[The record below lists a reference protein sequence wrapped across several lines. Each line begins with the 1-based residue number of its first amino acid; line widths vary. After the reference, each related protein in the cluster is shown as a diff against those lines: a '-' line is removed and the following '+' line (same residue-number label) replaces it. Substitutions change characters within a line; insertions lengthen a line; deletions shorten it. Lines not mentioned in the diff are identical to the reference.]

1 MNLTFQLDK
10 NKPAYIQIS
19 EYIKLAIIKGDL
31 KSDEKLPSKRVL
43 AQSLNVS
50 INTIYHA
57 YMNLID
63 NQFIYSIE
71 KKGYFVNTYKQMP
84 KIEEKKLKKEIKYDF
99 TTKKMSDDL
108 FPKMI
113 WKKLYNNVLNENLFF
128 NYVEAKGIY
137 ELRVAI
143 KNHLYQNRGI
153 NASIEQIIIGS
164 GIEYLM
170 QLLFPLINSFNFGIE
185 NPGFSKIATILKNN
199 NKKITYLDIDANGA
213 ILNETVDAIYIT
225 PFNEFPLGIK
235 MSMSRKKEIL
245 TWLNNENKFCIEDDF
260 DAEFRVGDSPTISL
274 FSQNSSNVIFI
285 SSFSRTIGPSLRISY
300 MILPNNLITKFDEM
314 YHSYSNSVPAI
325 DQYTL
330 ANFIAL
336 GHYQTH
342 INKLKRVYKIRRK
355 IIEEYFIDKKDFS
368 IISKTNYLHFLLSV
382 PKIISIPSNIEIKY
396 LNDYDVNKA
405 NNNIVL
411 LGYSNIKN
419 NNLIDALDCLT
430 KLFLVK

>member
-10 NKPAYIQIS
+10 NKPAYLAIAD
-19 EYIKLAIIKGDL
+19 YIKSEIINGNL
-31 KSDEKLPSKRVL
+31 KNDEKLPSKRVL
-43 AQSLNVS
+43 SQSLNVS

-71 KKGYFVNTYKQMP
+71 KKGYFVNSHKQNP
-84 KIEEKKLKKEIKYDF
+84 KIEERKLKNKIKYDF
-99 TTKKMSDDL
+99 TTKKISDDL

-113 WKKLYNNVLNENLFF
+113 WKKIYNNVLNDNLFF
-128 NYVEAKGIY
+128 NYVSAKGIY
-137 ELRVAI
+137 ELRLAI

-153 NASIEQIIIGS
+153 NASIEQIVIGS

-199 NKKITYLDIDANGA
+199 NKKITYLNIDNNGA
-213 ILNETVDAIYIT
+213 ILNNDVDVIYIT

-245 TWLNNENKFCIEDDF
+245 SWLNNENKYCIEDDF
-260 DAEFRVGDSPTISL
+260 DAEFRVGDSPTIPL

-300 MILPNNLITKFDEM
+300 MILPNMLVKKFDEM

-355 IIEEYFIDKKDFS
+355 MIEEYFVNKKDFS

-382 PKIISIPSNIEIKY
+382 PKIINIPEDIEIKY
-396 LNDYDVNKA
+396 LNDYDAYKN

-419 NNLIDALDCLT
+419 ADLVDALDCLT

>member
-10 NKPAYIQIS
+10 NKSAYLAIAD
-19 EYIKLAIIKGDL
+19 YIKAEIINGNL
-31 KSDEKLPSKRVL
+31 KRDEKLPSKRSL

-63 NQFIYSIE
+63 SQFIYSIE
-71 KKGYFVNTYKQMP
+71 KKGYFVNSYKQTP
-84 KIEEKKLKKEIKYDF
+84 KIEEKKLNKETKYDF
-99 TTKKMSDDL
+99 TTKKISDDL

-113 WKKLYNNVLNENLFF
+113 WKKLYNRVLNENLFF
-128 NYVEAKGIY
+128 NYVSAKGIY
-137 ELRVAI
+137 ELRLAI

-153 NASIEQIIIGS
+153 NTSIEQIVIGS

-199 NKKITYLDIDANGA
+199 NKKITYLNIDANGA
-213 ILNETVDAIYIT
+213 ILNKTVDAIYIT

-245 TWLNNENKFCIEDDF
+245 TWLSNENKFCIEDDF
-260 DAEFRVGDSPTISL
+260 DAEFRIGDSPTIPL

-300 MILPNNLITKFDEM
+300 MILPNKLVTKFDEM

-342 INKLKRVYKIRRK
+342 INKLKRVYKTRRK

-382 PKIISIPSNIEIKY
+382 PKIINIPNDIEIKY
-396 LNDYDVNKA
+396 LNDYDVNKN

-430 KLFLVK
+430 RLFLVK

>member
-10 NKPAYIQIS
+10 NKPAYIQIF
-19 EYIKLAIIKGDL
+19 EYIKTEIINGNL
-31 KSDEKLPSKRVL
+31 KSDERLPSKRAL

-71 KKGYFVNTYKQMP
+71 KKGYFVNTYKQKS
-84 KIEEKKLKKEIKYDF
+84 KIEENKQKKEIRYDF

-128 NYVEAKGIY
+128 NYVGSKGIY
-137 ELRVAI
+137 ELRMAI

-153 NASIEQIIIGS
+153 NASIEQIVIGS

-199 NKKITYLDIDANGA
+199 NKKITYLDIDSNGA
-213 ILNETVDAIYIT
+213 ILNKAVDAIYIT

-245 TWLNNENKFCIEDDF
+245 AWLSNDNKYCIEDDF
-260 DAEFRVGDSPTISL
+260 DAEFRVGDSPTIPL

-300 MILPNNLITKFDEM
+300 MILPNNLVAKFDKM

-355 IIEEYFIDKKDFS
+355 IIEEYFANKKDFT
-368 IISKTNYLHFLLSV
+368 IISKSNYLHFLLSV
-382 PKIISIPSNIEIKY
+382 PKIIKIPDDIEIKY
-396 LNDYDVNKA
+396 LNDYDVNKN

-419 NNLIDALDCLT
+419 NNLICALDCLT
-430 KLFLVK
+430 NLFLVK